1 MKHPRWFSVVVIITL
16 VLSVPLISLPAQ
28 AAPTP
33 TDYTVTNTFD
43 YGSSDPAVS
52 GSLRWAM
59 VLANTDGGASRIL
72 FDINTATDPGCTP
85 GGPCIIQPERALP
98 FLNDGDT
105 EINGYSQPGALQ
117 AVGSGTALIKI
128 EIDGS
133 TVTGNNGFNVTSAD
147 NVIKGLAIHSFGL
160 YGIAILNPV
169 SDDNIIEGN
178 HIGTEVTGLTCNGNG
193 GASGLLGGGVL
204 IENGAGNNIIGG
216 AIPAERNII
225 ACNDGN
231 GVDISDLLASSGST
245 TGNQVLGNYIGD
257 WSLDPTDQGNDGTG
271 VFIGYGAFGNS
282 VGIGVSGARNLI
294 NGNGGDG
301 VAIYGPNSTLN
312 SVLGNYIGVNGDA
325 STDVA
330 NDFNGVR
337 IHGGAHDNTVGGT
350 TEFERNIISGNSD
363 NGILIA
369 GPATHTNTIIG
380 NYIGTNGTG
389 TSALPNID
397 SGILITDSSLN
408 NTIGPEN
415 LISGNSSSGV
425 HLALGATSNT
435 VTGNLIGTNPAGNG
449 SRPNSAGIVIDGAAI
464 SNTIGGTDLADRN
477 VISGNTWE
485 GVLIEGSGTD
495 GNSVLGNFIGT
506 DVTGTLA
513 VPNSYGVNLRD
524 GPQYNV
530 IGVAGS
536 GNTISGN
543 GNQGVVITGS
553 TLPVSDNSIS
563 ANLIGVDHTGASGL
577 ANGMAGVTLMNGAQS
592 NTIGGSTAGAGNVIS
607 GNTHEGILLYGADST
622 GNTISGNHIGVD
634 AAGTSAIP
642 NSKDGVVING
652 GAHHNVIGG
661 DTTLERNVIS
671 GNSEY
676 GIFMED
682 SGTDSNQIL
691 GNFIGTDTT
700 GMSALANG
708 FSGVVLKLGP
718 QFNVIGG
725 GSAAE
730 GNVISGNDGHG
741 VYLSGSGTDSNVLS
755 ANLIGVNAAGTAS
768 LGNGKNGIAIL
779 TGAQGNTI
787 GGGTSGERNIISG
800 NDEDGVYLSGTSSNS
815 IQGNYIGTD
824 AQGVTDIGNGY
835 RGIRV
840 WNTSSDNT
848 IGPGNRIAFNS
859 FRGIGVETVT
869 SVGNVFTQNSIYS
882 NSIGG
887 IGLFDGSHN
896 SISAPSIS
904 TTFMSSVTIEGT
916 ACVGCTVEVFSNP
929 DTEGQG
935 KTYLGSTVASG
946 GTWSLTVPCIS
957 GGYLTA
963 TATDGTDGT
972 SEFSSVFTST
982 VHCTFLPLIMR

>member
-1 MKHPRWFSVVVIITL
+1 MPFASPDAPVWSTPIRFAEIE
-16 VLSVPLISLPAQ
+16 LS
-28 AAPTP
+28 
-33 TDYTVTNTFD
+33 
-43 YGSSDPAVS
+43 
-52 GSLRWAM
+52 
-59 VLANTDGGASRIL
+59 
-72 FDINTATDPGCTP
+72 
-85 GGPCIIQPERALP
+85 E
-98 FLNDGDT
+98 
-105 EINGYSQPGALQ
+105 
-117 AVGSGTALIKI
+117 
-128 EIDGS
+128 
-133 TVTGNNGFNVTSAD
+133 
-147 NVIKGLAIHSFGL
+147 
-160 YGIAILNPV
+160 
-169 SDDNIIEGN
+169 
-178 HIGTEVTGLTCNGNG
+178 
-193 GASGLLGGGVL
+193 
-204 IENGAGNNIIGG
+204 
-216 AIPAERNII
+216 
-225 ACNDGN
+225 
-231 GVDISDLLASSGST
+231 
-245 TGNQVLGNYIGD
+245 
-257 WSLDPTDQGNDGTG
+257 
-271 VFIGYGAFGNS
+271 
-282 VGIGVSGARNLI
+282 
-294 NGNGGDG
+294 
-301 VAIYGPNSTLN
+301 
-312 SVLGNYIGVNGDA
+312 
-325 STDVA
+325 
-330 NDFNGVR
+330 
-337 IHGGAHDNTVGGT
+337 
-350 TEFERNIISGNSD
+350 
-363 NGILIA
+363 
-369 GPATHTNTIIG
+369 
-380 NYIGTNGTG
+380 
-389 TSALPNID
+389 
-397 SGILITDSSLN
+397 
-408 NTIGPEN
+408 
-415 LISGNSSSGV
+415 
-425 HLALGATSNT
+425 
-435 VTGNLIGTNPAGNG
+435 
-449 SRPNSAGIVIDGAAI
+449 
-464 SNTIGGTDLADRN
+464 
-477 VISGNTWE
+477 
-485 GVLIEGSGTD
+485 
-495 GNSVLGNFIGT
+495 
-506 DVTGTLA
+506 
-513 VPNSYGVNLRD
+513 
-524 GPQYNV
+524 
-530 IGVAGS
+530 
-536 GNTISGN
+536 
-543 GNQGVVITGS
+543 
-553 TLPVSDNSIS
+553 
-563 ANLIGVDHTGASGL
+563 
-577 ANGMAGVTLMNGAQS
+577 
-592 NTIGGSTAGAGNVIS
+592 
-607 GNTHEGILLYGADST
+607 T
-622 GNTISGNHIGVD
+622 GNTISGNYIGVD